1 MKLEICICEMNL
13 WRWSGNMRK
22 KSNKSGKCQL
32 VSETER
38 GNFGSKQ
45 TPDKQTVGE
54 RFSKLFMLKIFLLFV
69 FFRCFAT
76 CLGCHAIGCNL
87 PGWTVQCLKWG
98 WSRCPGSGPFPSRSP
113 LPPRDWGAGV
123 QQGGGWVSSTSYIE
137 LLNLGAE
144 IEEPTVLV

>member
-45 TPDKQTVGE
+45 TPNKQTVEE

-113 LPPRDWGAGV
+113 LPPRDWGCRGAR
-123 QQGGGWVSSTSYIE
+123 GGGWVSSTSYI
-137 LLNLGAE
+137 
-144 IEEPTVLV
+144 